1 MQDAKIESLAHT
13 LKVTGL
19 CSSVNDALR
28 MASTIIGTE
37 QKVSSG
43 FNRYNEVPVKKKM
56 TYQEE
61 IDDLIR
67 KTSPEYKNY
76 HVPIKGYKRDVQP
89 EREVFYELEQ
99 GSSTS
104 QKVVVKAEI
113 KPEITP
119 VVYTDAFEPSQK
131 SLNEMMTVVDHGD
144 VCANEVT
151 IAPSLPEVQEV
162 TIIPSLP
169 EVQEE
174 KSEEFIVSE
183 EKLPSN
189 SEGIAAKEPESVP
202 ILSEKKE
209 EKEELFKEIKEDK
222 SKPHEVKNPIQAVDL
237 MSYFKA
243 G

>member
-1 MQDAKIESLAHT
+1 MKMQDAKIESLANT
-13 LKVTGL
+13 LKMTGL

-43 FNRYNEVPVKKKM
+43 FNRYNEEPVKKKM

-76 HVPIKGYKRDVQP
+76 HVPIKGYKRENQP
-89 EREVFYELEQ
+89 EREVFFELEQ
-99 GSSTS
+99 GSSTA

-113 KPEITP
+113 KPEVTP
-119 VVYTDAFEPSQK
+119 VVYTDSFEPSQK

-144 VCANEVT
+144 VCTNEVT
-151 IAPSLPEVQEV
+151 IAPSLPEEIV
-162 TIIPSLP
+162 
-169 EVQEE
+169 EE
-174 KSEEFIVSE
+174 KSDEFIVSE
-183 EKLPSN
+183 EKLTSN
-189 SEGIAAKEPESVP
+189 SEGIAAIKEPESVP

-209 EKEELFKEIKEDK
+209 ELFKEIKQDK